1 MATSNAGFEEEILI
15 ESTDHRKIANDPP
28 VDSPHHAPYHAT
40 FNIRCGCAKCA
51 KMSKPNL
58 GHGTAFLLYDLNRL
72 SGEYYYLATAAH
84 NLYCYNCGDYR
95 WVQIIEKWQET
106 SEGPSPV
113 FLSKRITKKNADG
126 WLKVPE
132 WYEKNAKQS
141 AKADR
146 FPHDYGIVAAS
157 RETTMSAP
165 FTTLSKVLKAAPN
178 ATEKK
183 KNSFLLG
190 FPGRI
195 YANGAWVRAKKCK
208 YWVEAP
214 GSVEGFNDALV
225 KHYIDS
231 SAGQSGCVLYTLD
244 EAGKK
249 ASALG
254 IHVGGNDA
262 EKYNVAVKLCSGS
275 SAMAELK
282 GWASNPPHGDE
293 EEFDL
298 DDDGGKSF
306 IAFTLYGETCL
317 RLQPHYVQN
326 QVRVCVQLLDN
337 AKSHPHC
344 HFQTQGILAFCL
356 HFWVPEKSP
365 CENVCTTCTCSSSL
379 KKSRERLDIH
389 VQGLGHLLLSD
400 GPLQAVIWPC
410 FVFMV
415 RCPKLHE
422 LLNSRLSAKYNVVAR
437 HLELTTAGNGTV
449 RKLY

>member
-1 MATSNAGFEEEILI
+1 MAEAMATSNAGFEEEILI
-15 ESTDHRKIANDPP
+15 ESTDHRKIANEPP

-40 FNIRCGCAKCA
+40 FNIRCGCAKCGE
-51 KMSKPNL
+51 S
-58 GHGTAFLLYDLNRL
+58 GRGTAFLLHDLNRL

-195 YANGAWVRAKKCK
+195 YANGAWGPAKKCK

-231 SAGQSGCVLYTLD
+231 STGQSGCVLYTLD

-298 DDDGGKSF
+298 DDDDVEYKEMEAEESPNF
-306 IAFTLYGETCL
+306 
-317 RLQPHYVQN
+317 LQDP
-326 QVRVCVQLLDN
+326 VR
-337 AKSHPHC
+337 
-344 HFQTQGILAFCL
+344 
-356 HFWVPEKSP
+356 E
-365 CENVCTTCTCSSSL
+365 E
-379 KKSRERLDIH
+379 RE
-389 VQGLGHLLLSD
+389 
-400 GPLQAVIWPC
+400 
-410 FVFMV
+410 
-415 RCPKLHE
+415 
-422 LLNSRLSAKYNVVAR
+422 
-437 HLELTTAGNGTV
+437 
-449 RKLY
+449 

>member
-1 MATSNAGFEEEILI
+1 MAEAMATSNAGFEEEILI
-15 ESTDHRKIANDPP
+15 ESTDHRKIANEPP

-40 FNIRCGCAKCA
+40 FCIQIGCAKCP
-51 KMSKPNL
+51 KSEKDKPKVKR
-58 GHGTAFLLYDLNRL
+58 GTAFLLRDLNKL

-106 SEGPSPV
+106 SKGKSPKPV

-208 YWVEAP
+208 YWVETP
-214 GSVEGFNDALV
+214 GSVEGFNDALF

-231 SAGQSGCVLYTLD
+231 SRGQSGCVLYTLD

-282 GWASNPPHGDE
+282 GWALNPPPMGQGDE

-298 DDDGGKSF
+298 DDDGVEYKEMEAEESPDFLQDPVREERGPPRTEPPQDEDESSYGDPFEHSTFIREISPWLGKLPATTFRNKAQDAGFFTDLQQIRALTRTDRQHGPASHNAELIDIVSSEEQAGF
-306 IAFTLYGETCL
+306 IKL
-317 RLQPHYVQN
+317 V
-326 QVRVCVQLLDN
+326 
-337 AKSHPHC
+337 K
-344 HFQTQGILAFCL
+344 
-356 HFWVPEKSP
+356 
-365 CENVCTTCTCSSSL
+365 
-379 KKSRERLDIH
+379 
-389 VQGLGHLLLSD
+389 
-400 GPLQAVIWPC
+400 VIKHWG
-410 FVFMV
+410 
-415 RCPKLHE
+415 
-422 LLNSRLSAKYNVVAR
+422 KYPDKVD
-437 HLELTTAGNGTV
+437 
-449 RKLY
+449 KM

>member
-1 MATSNAGFEEEILI
+1 MAEAMATSNAGFEEEILI

-298 DDDGGKSF
+298 DDDGVEYIEMEAEESPDFLQDPVREERGPPSTEPPPDEGESSYGDPFEHSTFIQEISPWLRKLPATTFRNKAQDAGFFTDLQQIRALTRTERQHGTPSHNEELIEIVSSEEQAGFIKLVKVIKHWGK
-306 IAFTLYGETCL
+306 Y
-317 RLQPHYVQN
+317 PDKVDKMN
-326 QVRVCVQLLDN
+326 QLL
-337 AKSHPHC
+337 P
-344 HFQTQGILAFCL
+344 
-356 HFWVPEKSP
+356 
-365 CENVCTTCTCSSSL
+365 
-379 KKSRERLDIH
+379 RR
-389 VQGLGHLLLSD
+389 
-400 GPLQAVIWPC
+400 
-410 FVFMV
+410 
-415 RCPKLHE
+415 
-422 LLNSRLSAKYNVVAR
+422 AR
-437 HLELTTAGNGTV
+437 V
-449 RKLY
+449 

>member
-1 MATSNAGFEEEILI
+1 MAEAMATSNAGFEEEILI
-15 ESTDHRKIANDPP
+15 ESTDHRKIANEPP

-40 FNIRCGCAKCA
+40 FNIKMGCVECA
-51 KMSKPNL
+51 QS

-106 SEGPSPV
+106 SESTGTGTETQTTTPV

-208 YWVEAP
+208 YWVETP
-214 GSVEGFNDALV
+214 GSVEGFNDALF

-231 SAGQSGCVLYTLD
+231 SRGQSGCVLYTLD

-282 GWASNPPHGDE
+282 GWALNPPPMGQGDE

-298 DDDGGKSF
+298 DDDGVEYEEKEEEGSPNFLQDPVQEEEEIGKPS
-306 IAFTLYGETCL
+306 
-317 RLQPHYVQN
+317 H
-326 QVRVCVQLLDN
+326 RVVHKPQTSPSAPRVHESLD
-337 AKSHPHC
+337 
-344 HFQTQGILAFCL
+344 QQ
-356 HFWVPEKSP
+356 
-365 CENVCTTCTCSSSL
+365 
-379 KKSRERLDIH
+379 
-389 VQGLGHLLLSD
+389 LSD
-400 GPLQAVIWPC
+400 MTAWESD
-410 FVFMV
+410 VFTEL
-415 RCPKLHE
+415 RPKLGSTLTPDDMRRQCE
-422 LLNSRLSAKYNVVAR
+422 AKKLITPAQSKLFASYIGPAAQNEALLNALSTGDDESF
-437 HLELTTAGNGTV
+437 HT
-449 RKLY
+449 